1 MGTSSHSHPRLPTL
15 TLNRPFIQDFLA
27 AEAPCF
33 ALGLVEERGQPC
45 GLFALRPGELIP
57 PEVTGRG
64 FQFGHSLLGTTEF
77 EVIHFAF
84 EFYGFET
91 YNVLVNPNNPLVQA
105 VLRTIL
111 NSGDYFFFALG
122 PNHQI
127 TAFRSEI
134 GQGNIV
140 GLREHW
146 PRLQRSTTSEG
157 QYRQTVQLFETRPH
171 PEGTLLRWVCR
182 DRPDYLDLTGD
193 SVELRPA

>member
-1 MGTSSHSHPRLPTL
+1 MGDSSRSAPRRPPLI
-15 TLNRPFIQDFLA
+15 LNRPFVQDFLA

-33 ALGLVEERGQPC
+33 ALGLVEEGGQPC

-64 FQFGHSLLGTTEF
+64 FRFGHSLLGTAEF

-91 YNVLVNPNNPLVQA
+91 YNVLVNPNNPQVQA
-105 VLRTIL
+105 VLRRIL
-111 NSGDYFFFALG
+111 DSGDYFFFALD
-122 PNHQI
+122 PDHHV

-134 GQGNIV
+134 GQGDIE

-146 PRLQRSTTSEG
+146 PRLQRSTTREG
-157 QYRQTVQLFETRPH
+157 QYRQTVQMFETRPH
-171 PEGTLLRWVCR
+171 PNGTLLRWVCR
-182 DRPDYLDLTGD
+182 DRPDYMDLTGQGL
-193 SVELRPA
+193 ELHPA